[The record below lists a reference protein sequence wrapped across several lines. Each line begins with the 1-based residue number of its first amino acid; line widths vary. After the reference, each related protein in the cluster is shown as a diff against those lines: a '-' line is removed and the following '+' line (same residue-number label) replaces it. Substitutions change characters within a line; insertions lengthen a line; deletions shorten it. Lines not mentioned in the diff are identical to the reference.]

1 MQLLFNLM
9 TLFNL
14 IIFVKQHRRQK
25 EPLTE
30 FIVKKKQIVALNKGI
45 PEASC

>member
-9 TLFNL
+9 S
-14 IIFVKQHRRQK
+14 K

-30 FIVKKKQIVALNKGI
+30 FIVKNKQIVALNKGI
-45 PEASC
+45 PEASY